1 MATFR
6 ETPYS
11 NMNFLVDLGTGDTG
25 GVQAGFSE
33 VIMPAITINYVP
45 YRNGNDRINTVRKIS
60 SYFSTK
66 NVILKR
72 GIIGALDLA
81 EWVNQTRGGSQS
93 ESHRNVTIQL
103 LSEDKSDV
111 AMSWRLVNARPA
123 KYSFGKLEAIGD
135 DVAIELLELCCEDV
149 NLE

>member
-6 ETPYS
+6 ELPYS
-11 NMNFLVDLGTGDTG
+11 NMNFLVDLGTGESE

-33 VIMPAITINYVP
+33 VIMPAITINHVH
-45 YRNGNDRINTVRKIS
+45 YRNGNDRVNTARKIPTH
-60 SYFSTK
+60 FSTA

-81 EWVNQTRGGSQS
+81 EWVNQTRAGSQP

-103 LSEDKSDV
+103 LSEDRSAV
-111 AMSWRLVNARPA
+111 AMTWRLVNARPE

-149 NLE
+149 QFE